1 MYEKKNNKLPL
12 GQILADGWLKE
23 QLIAQAKGLTG
34 NLDLIWSDLGS
45 DSGWLGGNGESWERG
60 PYFCD
65 GLVPL
70 AFLLEDNVLLE
81 KVEKWISWTLQSKTP
96 EGFFGPKG
104 NDDWWPRM
112 VMLKALMQY
121 YEAKPT
127 PKILSL
133 MSDYFQ
139 YQFNKIDDK
148 PLTDWG
154 KFRVSEN
161 IDAVLWLYEKTNDS
175 KLLELAD
182 KLFKQSFNWSDF
194 FRDFPYKKPI
204 GNYMD
209 WQEVHEAHL
218 PVNERT
224 LAFPDY
230 MKSHIVNVAMAVKY
244 PILAMRLYNNR
255 EHKEILKK
263 GLEDLY
269 KYHGVANG
277 MFIGDEHLNGNSPS
291 NGSELCAVVELM
303 YSLEKV
309 VEITGDTF
317 YADLLEKVAYNAL
330 PATIDKEFCS
340 HQYLQQA
347 NQVLCTV
354 AKRDWYNNLDDSNIF
369 GLEPNFGCC
378 TANMHQGWP
387 KFVQNMWLKTEGGFV
402 AMLYG
407 PCILSTKLNDGNMI
421 KIHEKTNYP
430 FNGNVDFDICMEAPN
445 TFELQ
450 LRIPKWCKSFSLFVN
465 DSKAS
470 YTIKDGFIHLERLW
484 KDGDCIKL
492 IMDMPITTSFW
503 INNSVSI
510 ERGPLLFALDL
521 EENKKLI
528 SRTPPFADWELY
540 PQKKWN
546 YRLLLDGIEFK
557 EKFNCFNKD
566 EQSKNLN
573 LYAVKNKF
581 VEIEVYATPC
591 EEWDLIRNSAGLPP
605 NSPVTINSD
614 DCIKL
619 SLIPYGSTM
628 LRISQFPWGVLR
640 NEETIDNR
648 K

>member
-1 MYEKKNNKLPL
+1 MYEKIYSKLPL
-12 GQILADGWLKE
+12 GQVLADGWLKV
-23 QLIAQAKGLTG
+23 QLNMQAKGLTG
-34 NLDLIWSDLGS
+34 NIESIWSDLGP

-60 PYFCD
+60 PYYCD

-70 AFLLEDNVLLE
+70 AFLLKDNVLLE
-81 KVEKWISWTLQSKTP
+81 KVEKWIGWTLQSKKAD
-96 EGFFGPKG
+96 GFFGPG
-104 NDDWWPRM
+104 SNDDWWPRM

-127 PKILSL
+127 PDILSL

-139 YQFNKIDDK
+139 YQLNKIDDK

-154 KFRVSEN
+154 KFRASEN
-161 IDAVLWLYEKTNDS
+161 IDAILWLYEKTNKS
-175 KLLELAD
+175 NLLNLAD
-182 KLFKQSFNWSDF
+182 KIFKQAFNWSDF
-194 FRDFPYKKPI
+194 FKDFPYEKPI
-204 GNYMD
+204 GNYMN

-224 LAFPDY
+224 MRYPDY

-244 PILAMRLYNNR
+244 PALAMRLYNDQ
-255 EHKEILKK
+255 EQKEILKK

-277 MFIGDEHLNGNSPS
+277 MFIGDEHLNGNNPS

-309 VEITGDTF
+309 LEVIGDTF
-317 YADLLEKVAYNAL
+317 YADLLEKVTFNAL

-347 NQVLCTV
+347 NQVLCTI

-387 KFVQNMWLKTEGGFV
+387 KFVQNMWLKTNRGFA

-407 PCILSTKLNDGNMI
+407 PCTLITELNDRNKI

-430 FNGNVDFDICMEAPN
+430 FEGNIDFNICMEAPE

-450 LRIPKWCKSFSLFVN
+450 LRIPGWCKTFSLFVN
-465 DSKAS
+465 SSKVS
-470 YTIKDGFIHLERLW
+470 YTIRDGFIHIERLW
-484 KDGDCIKL
+484 KDGDCVKL
-492 IMDMPITTSFW
+492 ILDMPIIKSFW
-503 INNSVSI
+503 ANNSVSI

-521 EENKKLI
+521 EERKKLI
-528 SRTPPFADWELY
+528 NRKPPFADWELY
-540 PQKKWN
+540 PHKKWN
-546 YRLLLDGIEFK
+546 YRLLLNNMNVK
-557 EKFNCFNKD
+557 ENFNNLNIHDNKD
-566 EQSKNLN
+566 EQSESSNPFKE
-573 LYAVKNKF
+573 KNKF
-581 VEIEVYATPC
+581 VEIEVYAAPC
-591 EEWDLIRNSAGLPP
+591 EEWKIVRNSADLPP
-605 NSPVTINSD
+605 ESPAAVDSD
-614 DCIKL
+614 NCIKL
-619 SLIPYGSTM
+619 RLVPYGSTM
-628 LRISQFPWGVLR
+628 LRISQFPWGD
-640 NEETIDNR
+640 IQ
-648 K
+648 